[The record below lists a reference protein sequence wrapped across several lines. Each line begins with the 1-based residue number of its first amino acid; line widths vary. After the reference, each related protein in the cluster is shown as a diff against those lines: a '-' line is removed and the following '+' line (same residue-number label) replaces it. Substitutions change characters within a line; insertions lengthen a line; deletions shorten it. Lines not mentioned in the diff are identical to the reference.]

1 VYLNQQIVQQ
11 LLIVHLMEIHTIH
24 LVEYMHE
31 QWWHSKRNKIMK
43 FHLIMIEYLLKL
55 DLAKQESQDQL
66 KTVDQ
71 CYKYLHRLDI

>member
-1 VYLNQQIVQQ
+1 
-11 LLIVHLMEIHTIH
+11 
-24 LVEYMHE
+24 
-31 QWWHSKRNKIMK
+31 MK